1 MTSQRAF
8 TRSADVLIINPGL
21 DKSPHSRNLWATPN
35 WLPPEVGITVEG
47 GNLMCS
53 EGEQL
58 RPFRN
63 YRATTIYELVG
74 LVVDIASVERQ
85 KHHLI
90 SFIDGTYYATLL
102 L

>member
-8 TRSADVLIINPGL
+8 TRSADVLMVNPGL
-21 DKSPHSRNLWATPN
+21 DKNPHSRSMWATPG
-35 WLPPEVGITVEG
+35 WLPREVGITVEG

-63 YRATTIYELVG
+63 YRATTVYELVG
-74 LVVDIASVERQ
+74 LVVDITSAERQ

-90 SFIDGTYYATLL
+90 SFIDGTSHVTLL
-102 L
+102 

>member
-21 DKSPHSRNLWATPN
+21 DKSPHSRSLWATSN

-74 LVVDIASVERQ
+74 LVVNIASAERQ

-90 SFIDGTYYATLL
+90 SFIDGKYYATLL
-102 L
+102 